1 MSKLRSRLES
11 RSGSDRTLFY
21 VILALAISIIVCGVL
36 TQSFGWNRVCGSG
49 VLVVGAVLFLLADD
63 KKWPAVILLAGL
75 ALFFGDSLLALL
87 PAGPK

>member
-1 MSKLRSRLES
+1 MTKRSRLA
-11 RSGSDRTLFY
+11 SGRASNRTVVY
-21 VILALAISIIVCGVL
+21 AIIALALSIIVCGVL

>member
-1 MSKLRSRLES
+1 MTKRSRLA
-11 RSGSDRTLFY
+11 SGRASNRTVFY
-21 VILALAISIIVCGVL
+21 AIIALAVSIIVCGVL